1 MAFGTPLFSVD
12 NKRARNDANE
22 HFLQSDVRYWPLAE
36 CVAALHESAF
46 DAKQT
51 RSPKSGR
58 KNLTG
63 TGRWRSQ

>member
-51 RSPKSGR
+51 R
-58 KNLTG
+58 
-63 TGRWRSQ
+63 